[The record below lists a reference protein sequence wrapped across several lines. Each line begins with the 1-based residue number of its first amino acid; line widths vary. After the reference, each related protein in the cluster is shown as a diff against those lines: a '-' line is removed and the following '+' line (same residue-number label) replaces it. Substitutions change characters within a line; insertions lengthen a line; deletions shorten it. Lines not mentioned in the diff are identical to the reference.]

1 MQPREIGAERR
12 SGRAGHVAAK
22 ATDCASGSRRRAG
35 HSRGTEGGTQ
45 RQPGTE
51 QERPSSAATSGEG
64 GSYKP
69 KVKGDRAERESEGL
83 VVPVKLGRRG
93 PAEGRGPGF
102 VASATGGKGEGM
114 VARPNTPMDKVRKL
128 QRGLFVAAKR
138 SRGRRFHAL
147 FDRICRGDVLAEAWK
162 RVRANQGAAGID
174 GQTLGQIEQLG
185 VETFLRDIEERL
197 RAGRYRPQPVRRRYI
212 PKSDG
217 KQRPLGIPTV
227 RDRVVQAAT
236 KLVIEPIFE
245 ADFKDCSHGFRPRRG
260 ATGALETVRIQG
272 SRGHRH
278 VVDGDIRQFF
288 DRLDRGKLMDFLK
301 RRISDRRVLKLVRQW
316 LEAGV
321 MEEGEVRNTLA
332 GTPQG
337 GVISPLLANIYL
349 HALDETWQREYR
361 HLGVLVRYADDFVV
375 LCRSWAQ
382 ADEALRRIREILS
395 GIGLELHPDK
405 TRVVELGLG
414 REGFVFL
421 GCYLRVMR
429 SHFKGRTY
437 LFRWPSPKAMNRIRE
452 RVRELTDRRRR
463 AGMKD
468 IREVIR
474 DLNPVLRGWGNYF
487 RTGNASLK
495 FQQVDRYVSERLVR
509 LMYRG
514 RRDRPRPF
522 HNRNWTSARFKELGL
537 HRLVGTIR
545 YPGGVHAA

>member
-1 MQPREIGAERR
+1 ME
-12 SGRAGHVAAK
+12 
-22 ATDCASGSRRRAG
+22 D
-35 HSRGTEGGTQ
+35 GTQ

-51 QERPSSAATSGEG
+51 QERPSSAATSGEDG
-64 GSYKP
+64 AYKP
-69 KVKGDRAERESEGL
+69 EAKGRRAERESEGPI
-83 VVPVKLGRRG
+83 VPKKSGRRG

-102 VASATGGKGEGM
+102 VASAIGGKCEGM
-114 VARPNTPMDKVRKL
+114 AARPNNPEDKVRKL
-128 QRGLFVAAKR
+128 QRGLFMAARR

-147 FDRICRGDVLAEAWK
+147 YDRICRGDVLAEAWK
-162 RVRANQGAAGID
+162 RVRANRGAAGID
-174 GQTLGQIEQLG
+174 GQTLEQVEQAG
-185 VETFLRDIEERL
+185 VEALLREIEGRL
-197 RAGRYRPQPVRRRYI
+197 RAGKYRPQPVRRRYI

-227 RDRVVQAAT
+227 RDRVVQAAA
-236 KLVIEPIFE
+236 KLVMEPIFE

-260 ATGALETVRIQG
+260 ATGALETIRVHGGRD
-272 SRGHRH
+272 HRY

-288 DRLDRGKLMDFLK
+288 DRLDRSKLMEFLE
-301 RRISDRRVLKLVRQW
+301 RRISDRRTLKLVRQW

-349 HALDETWQREYR
+349 HFLDEAWEREYR
-361 HLGVLVRYADDFVV
+361 HLGMLVRYADDFVV
-375 LCRSWAQ
+375 LCRSRAQ
-382 ADEALRRIREILS
+382 ADEALRRIREILG

-405 TRVVELGLG
+405 TQIVEMGLG
-414 REGFVFL
+414 KEGFVFL
-421 GCYLRVMR
+421 GCYLRIMR
-429 SHFKGRTY
+429 SHLKGRTY
-437 LFRWPSPKAMNRIRE
+437 LFRWPSPKAMNRIRD

-487 RTGNASLK
+487 RTGNASIK
-495 FQQVDRYVSERLVR
+495 FQQVDLYVNHRLVR
-509 LMYRG
+509 LMYARRG
-514 RRDRPRPF
+514 TRRRPF
-522 HNRNWTSARFKELGL
+522 LSREWPSARFVKDLGL

-545 YPGGVHAA
+545 YPGSVNAA